1 MDPRA
6 NDATALADCLERKRD
21 QGSHRRKDN
30 RDVEKVGQQSVRT
43 AFPLCLQAQSEG
55 LTGAISQP
63 CERVDGT
70 PLRFDNMRQNMG
82 RGAEAEET
90 DSLALAG
97 DDQRTPA
104 DQAVQSSGA
113 DETSLPASPS
123 GNAKRASATVAVAKP
138 PTRLKPVLRHLAAL
152 LQRVLTV
159 HQHFG
164 LDDGDQPGFL
174 AQCGVPGQSLRTGL
188 DASSTSESRRPARSP
203 PATWQSAR
211 TFGRSPRG
219 VQPGRWTVAFDDGRR
234 VDGNRA
240 GGGLDRREDR
250 RGGGNHS
257 HDRTFRRPTLE
268 NDAMD
273 ARRLSSQALG
283 RRPERR
289 LDRAR
294 DGLRRAHCS
303 STV

>member
-43 AFPLCLQAQSEG
+43 AFPLCLQAQSES

-97 DDQRTPA
+97 DDQRTTA

-188 DASSTSESRRPARSP
+188 DASSTRNLAAQRDHRPQLGKARGHSGLVREASSRANRRSRLMMVGEWMEIELAGDSIAAKIVAAEEITVMIELSDDQRWKMTLWTPGDYPHRPWVGEPSDD
-203 PATWQSAR
+203 
-211 TFGRSPRG
+211 
-219 VQPGRWTVAFDDGRR
+219 WTV
-234 VDGNRA
+234 
-240 GGGLDRREDR
+240 RE
-250 RGGGNHS
+250 
-257 HDRTFRRPTLE
+257 
-268 NDAMD
+268 M
-273 ARRLSSQALG
+273 
-283 RRPERR
+283 
-289 LDRAR
+289 
-294 DGLRRAHCS
+294 
-303 STV
+303 V